1 MPSISRRAFLAG
13 AVGAVGAAA
22 CSSGKSR
29 AAGSVISVAPKT
41 GGANQLNLLVTT
53 ALIVSGVDQ
62 RVGFVLMGQQDF
74 VVPSGP
80 VTLQFGLD
88 VKHLGPPSP
97 ATVHNDAG
105 PAPAYLT
112 IVGRF
117 PNPGSY
123 WARVSYQGKTADAPI
138 QVVAPAA
145 TKIPIAGRPMIS
157 VPTPTVVDHRGLNPI
172 CTRSPA
178 CPWHT
183 ISLDDALAAHKPIA
197 LLFATPALCQ
207 TATCGPV
214 LDQLLTFKTT
224 YESDVTFIHSEIYTD
239 LTAKANAPAVLA
251 YHLDSE
257 PMLFVAGADGVVQ
270 TRIDGLFGHAE
281 ALAALA
287 QVTT

>member
-1 MPSISRRAFLAG
+1 MNLMSRRSFLAG
-13 AVGAVGAAA
+13 AVAALGAAA
-22 CSSGKSR
+22 CSTTKAS
-29 AAGSVISVAPKT
+29 SVINVAPKS
-41 GGANQLNLLVTT
+41 GAANQLNLLVTT

-62 RVGFVLMGQQDF
+62 RLGFVMMGPQEF
-74 VVPSGP
+74 VVPTGP
-80 VTLQFGLD
+80 VTLQFGTD
-88 VKHLGPPSP
+88 VHHLGAPLP
-97 ATVHNDAG
+97 ATVHTDAG

-123 WARVSYQGKTADAPI
+123 WSRVTYQGRTADAPI

-145 TKIPIAGRPMIS
+145 TQIPIAGRPLIS
-157 VPTPTVVDHRGLNPI
+157 VATPTVDDHRGLNPI
-172 CTRSPA
+172 CTRSPV

-183 ISLDDALAAHKPIA
+183 VSLDDALAAHKPIA

-214 LDQLLTFKTT
+214 LDQLLSLKTAF
-224 YESDVTFIHSEIYTD
+224 EPKVTFVHSEIYTD
-239 LTAKANAPAVLA
+239 LTAKTNAPAVLA

-270 TRIDGLFGHAE
+270 TRLDGLFGHAE
-281 ALAALA
+281 AQAALS
-287 QVTT
+287 QVST